1 MTQPAPTVATPAPP
15 DSHAPTTSARAGA
28 WRAALPLVALA
39 IGAILLLYR
48 DTAVAMV
55 TIWYRSETF
64 THAFVVPPIVAWLI
78 WRKRAELAQY
88 TPQPTRWLL
97 LPMAGAAFI
106 WLLGDL
112 AAVNA
117 LTQLALVTLLVLTV
131 PALLG
136 MAVARCL
143 RFALLFL
150 FFAVPLGEFM
160 MPQMMTWTAD
170 FTVLALRL
178 SGIPVFREGLQFV
191 IPSGNWSVVEACSG
205 IRYLIASVTV
215 GTLYA
220 YLNYQS
226 TRRRVTF
233 VLVSLL
239 VPIIANWLRA
249 YIIVMLGHLSG
260 NKIATGADHLIYGWA
275 FFGVVIMLMFMIG
288 ARWSEPEPKP
298 GSTAPAPPAAPTDA
312 AGAAAPMANRSW
324 RLLVALLAV
333 VAVVAAPQGALWLL
347 ERSQPAALTA
357 LAGPMVPASNWRL
370 SSQPVAPFEPAFSNP
385 SASSQNN
392 YLHRDGQ
399 SVGMYLGYYRNQDYQ
414 RKLIS
419 TDNALV
425 RSKNSTWSQVAS
437 GSREV
442 PTGTRSLAVRT
453 AELRGSPVAGGETG
467 QRLVVWQIY
476 WVNGIFTASDY
487 LAKAYSAWFRLT
499 GRGDDSAVIIVYTT
513 KDQVVG
519 PERVLQEFLSDNLTA
534 IEALL
539 ARTRRGG

>member
-1 MTQPAPTVATPAPP
+1 MIEPAHSVVACVASEAQAKSVR
-15 DSHAPTTSARAGA
+15 DRAAA
-28 WRAALPLVALA
+28 WRRALPQVMVV
-39 IGAILLLYR
+39 IVAILLLYR
-48 DTAVAMV
+48 DTALAMV

-78 WRKRAELAQY
+78 WRKRAQLAAL
-88 TPQPTRWLL
+88 TPQPMRWVL
-97 LPMAGAAFI
+97 LPMAAVAFV

-136 MAVARCL
+136 LAVTRCIL
-143 RFALLFL
+143 FALLFL
-150 FFAVPLGEFM
+150 FFAVPLGEFL
-160 MPQMMTWTAD
+160 MPQMMAWTAD

-239 VPIIANWLRA
+239 VPIVANWLRA
-249 YIIVMLGHLSG
+249 YLIVMLGHLSG
-260 NKIATGADHLIYGWA
+260 NKLAVGADHLIYGWV
-275 FFGVVIMLMFMIG
+275 FFGVVILLMFMIG
-288 ARWSEPEPKP
+288 ARWSEPEPQS
-298 GSTAPAPPAAPTDA
+298 GSVGIEPFTHGTGAPA
-312 AGAAAPMANRSW
+312 GSNRWS
-324 RLLVALLAV
+324 LGLVGALLALL
-333 VAVVAAPQGALWLL
+333 AAPHGALRALDTAPSAPLGALLAPATLAPQWRLASSPVAA
-347 ERSQPAALTA
+347 
-357 LAGPMVPASNWRL
+357 
-370 SSQPVAPFEPAFSNP
+370 FEPAFSNP
-385 SASSQNN
+385 SASSQGS
-392 YLHRDGQ
+392 YLKSDGKA
-399 SVGMYLGYYRNQDYQ
+399 VGLYLGYYRNQDYQ

-425 RSKNSTWSQVAS
+425 RSQDSNWRQVTQ
-437 GSREV
+437 GSRDV
-442 PTGTRSLAVRT
+442 QLGSRQLVVRT
-453 AELRGSPVAGGETG
+453 AELRASPLGGGTGG
-467 QRLVVWQIY
+467 QRLAAWQIY
-476 WVNGIFTASDY
+476 WINGTLTASDY

-499 GRGDDSAVIIVYTT
+499 GRGDDSAVIIVYTL
-513 KDQVVG
+513 KDQG
-519 PERVLQEFLSDNLTA
+519 EESEAVLQSFLRDNLTA
-534 IEALL
+534 IDAVLTQV
-539 ARTRRGG
+539 RQGR

>member
-1 MTQPAPTVATPAPP
+1 MTPTEQTVATDLSP
-15 DSHAPTTSARAGA
+15 DSRAGDTSTRAA
-28 WRAALPLVALA
+28 WRSALPLLMVA
-39 IGAILLLYR
+39 ITAILLLYR
-48 DTAVAMV
+48 DTAWAMV

-78 WRKRAELAQY
+78 WRKRAELAQF
-88 TPQPTRWLL
+88 TPQPARWVL
-97 LPMAGAAFI
+97 LPMAGAAFV

-117 LTQLALVTLLVLTV
+117 LTQLALVTLLVLSV
-131 PALLG
+131 PAVLG
-136 MAVARCL
+136 LAVARCI

-233 VLVSLL
+233 VLVSLA
-239 VPIIANWLRA
+239 VPLIANWLRA
-249 YIIVMLGHLSG
+249 YLIVMLGHHSG
-260 NKIATGADHLIYGWA
+260 NTLAVGADHLIYGWA

-288 ARWSEPEPKP
+288 ARWSEPEPQP
-298 GSTAPAPPAAPTDA
+298 GSAPLAAA
-312 AGAAAPMANRSW
+312 AARAGATAVTGGRSW
-324 RLLVALLAV
+324 GLVAALLAL
-333 VAVVAAPQGALWLL
+333 VAAPQGALWLV
-347 ERSQPAALTA
+347 ERSQPAALTMIA
-357 LAGPMVPASNWRL
+357 APTVRAPDWRL
-370 SSQPVAPFEPAFSNP
+370 STQPVAGFEPAFSNP
-385 SASSQNN
+385 SAVSQSS
-392 YLHRDGQ
+392 YLHRDGKA
-399 SVGMYLGYYRNQDYQ
+399 VGLYLGYYRNQDYQ

-425 RSKNSTWSQVAS
+425 RSKDSIWSQVSS
-437 GSREV
+437 GSRDIAAGER
-442 PTGTRSLAVRT
+442 TLGVRT
-453 AELRGSPVAGGETG
+453 AELRGSPLATGETG
-467 QRLVVWQIY
+467 QRLLVWQIY
-476 WVNGIFTASDY
+476 WINGTFTASDY

-499 GRGDDSAVIIVYTT
+499 GRGDDSAVIIVYTK
-513 KDQVVG
+513 KDQLAG
-519 PERVLQEFLSDNLTA
+519 SELVLQTFLSDNVTA

-539 ARTRRGG
+539 AQTRQGR

>member
-1 MTQPAPTVATPAPP
+1 MTPAAPTVAAPLQSDPQPAN
-15 DSHAPTTSARAGA
+15 AAARAAA
-28 WRAALPLVALA
+28 WRTALPLVVIAVA
-39 IGAILLLYR
+39 AILLLYW
-48 DTAVAMV
+48 DTGLAMV

-78 WRKRAELAQY
+78 WRKRAELAHY
-88 TPQPTRWLL
+88 TPRPTRWVL
-97 LPMAGAAFI
+97 LPMAGVAFI

-136 MAVARCL
+136 MAVGRCI

-239 VPIIANWLRA
+239 VPVIANWLRA

-288 ARWSEPEPKP
+288 ARWSEPEPTP
-298 GSTAPAPPAAPTDA
+298 GSNTLAAPSAPT
-312 AGAAAPMANRSW
+312 GAASGMGRRSW
-324 RLLVALLAV
+324 ALVVVLL
-333 VAVVAAPQGALWLL
+333 AVVAAPQGALWLL
-347 ERSQPAALTA
+347 ERGQPAPPTA
-357 LAGPMVPASNWRL
+357 LAAPMVLSPNWH
-370 SSQPVAPFEPAFSNP
+370 VATSTEVAYEPAFNNP
-385 SASSQNN
+385 SASSQGN
-392 YLHRDGQ
+392 YLHRGGKT
-399 SVGMYLGYYRNQDYQ
+399 VGMYLGYYRNQNYQ

-425 RSKNSTWSQVAS
+425 RSKNPSWSQVAS
-437 GSREV
+437 GHRDV
-442 PTGTRSLAVRT
+442 PTGAHSLAVRT
-453 AELRGSPVAGGETG
+453 AELRGSPLAGGETG
-467 QRLVVWQIY
+467 QRLLVWQIY
-476 WVNGIFTASDY
+476 WINGIFTANDY

-513 KDQVVG
+513 KDQLG
-519 PERVLQEFLSDNLTA
+519 GSEAVLQSFLSDNLAA
-534 IEALL
+534 IDALL
-539 ARTRRGG
+539 RQTQQGG

>member
-1 MTQPAPTVATPAPP
+1 MTQTEQP
-15 DSHAPTTSARAGA
+15 DVRESLKAQPSASEDRVIA
-28 WRAALPLVALA
+28 WRKALPQVVIA
-39 IGAILLLYR
+39 IVAILLLYR
-48 DTAVAMV
+48 DTALAMV

-78 WRKRAELAQY
+78 WRKRTQLAAL
-88 TPQPTRWLL
+88 TPQPERWVL
-97 LPMAGAAFI
+97 LPMAAVAFV

-117 LTQLALVTLLVLTV
+117 LTQLALVALLVLTV

-136 MAVARCL
+136 LAVTRCIL
-143 RFALLFL
+143 FALLFL
-150 FFAVPLGEFM
+150 FFAVPLGEFL
-160 MPQMMTWTAD
+160 MPQMMAWTAD

-249 YIIVMLGHLSG
+249 YLIVMLGHHSG
-260 NKIATGADHLIYGWA
+260 NKLAVGADHLIYGWV

-288 ARWSEPEPKP
+288 ARWSEAEPPSNPETLDPT
-298 GSTAPAPPAAPTDA
+298 STQADA
-312 AGAAAPMANRSW
+312 FGTCAGRSFA
-324 RLLVALLAV
+324 LVAVLLAL
-333 VAVVAAPQGALWLL
+333 VAAPQGALWILDQAKSAPL
-347 ERSQPAALTA
+347 AAAVAPTA
-357 LAGPMVPASNWRL
+357 LASDWRQSAL
-370 SSQPVAPFEPAFSNP
+370 PVAVFEPAFNAP
-385 SASSQNN
+385 STVIQATYQKGNQQAIG
-392 YLHRDGQ
+392 L
-399 SVGMYLGYYRNQDYQ
+399 YLGYYRNQDYQ

-419 TDNALV
+419 SDNALV
-425 RSKNSTWSQVAS
+425 KSKDPNWSQVSS
-437 GSREV
+437 GNQDIAMADRQ
-442 PTGTRSLAVRT
+442 LAVRT
-453 AELRGSPVAGGETG
+453 AELRGSSLAGGASG

-476 WVNGIFTASDY
+476 WINGTFTASDY

-499 GRGDDSAVIIVYTT
+499 GRGDDGAVIIVYTT
-513 KDQVVG
+513 KDQLG
-519 PERVLQEFLSDNLTA
+519 GSEAVLQSFLSDNLTA
-534 IEALL
+534 INALL
-539 ARTRRGG
+539 RQTQQGR